1 MKHGKHDFKGKRIK
15 PSRMTGGL
23 SAVQLVDGFFNAYN
37 GARIAEVCRLLA
49 EKALKKNV
57 TLGVSLSGA
66 LTPAGL
72 GASAIVPLIE
82 AGFIDYIVSTGAN
95 LYHDIHYGLG
105 LALHKSSPFVDD
117 TELRKKQLIRIYDII
132 FDFNVLLKSDK
143 YVFDVVGKS
152 EFQKRLSTSELHH
165 LIGKYMDETEKKH
178 GTQGS
183 TVLGAAYRA
192 GVPVYCPSPG
202 DSTIGMNIAAQAVAG
217 KGLLT
222 IDVVQD
228 VNETAAI
235 VLDATRNGE
244 SGVLIFG
251 GGSPKNF
258 MLQTEPQLSEILN
271 IPVRGHDYFMQIT
284 DARPDTGGLS
294 GATPSE
300 AVSWGK
306 INPAML
312 PNTVVAYVDTTVA
325 MPIITAYVLTKVK
338 PRKQKRLYDRRH
350 EMVEQLKKEYRKNNK

>member
-1 MKHGKHDFKGKRIK
+1 MHNHHGYKGARIGAE
-15 PSRMTGGL
+15 RINAGL
-23 SAVQLVDGFFNAYN
+23 SAADLVEKFFNAYN
-37 GARIAEVCRLLA
+37 GARVAEICRLL
-49 EKALKKNV
+49 ELKILNEQNV
-57 TLGVSLSGA
+57 TLGVSLTGA

-82 AGFIDYIVSTGAN
+82 NGFIDYIVSTGAN
-95 LYHDIHYGLG
+95 LYHDVHYGLG
-105 LALHKSSPFVDD
+105 LAMHKSSPFVDD

-132 FDFNVLLKSDK
+132 FDFDVLLKSDK
-143 YVFDVVGKS
+143 YVLEVMSGK
-152 EFQKRLSTSELHH
+152 EFQKKLSTSELHH
-165 LIGKYMDETEKKH
+165 LIGKHVSEAEEKH
-178 GTQGS
+178 GTHGS

-202 DSTIGMNIAAQAVAG
+202 DSTLGMNIAAIA
-217 KGLLT
+217 LT
-222 IDVVQD
+222 GRGEVVIDVTAD

-235 VLDATRNGE
+235 VLDSMLNGK

-258 MLQTEPQLSEILN
+258 LLQTEPQLSEVLN
-271 IPVRGHDYFMQIT
+271 IPVRGHDFFMQIT

-306 INPAML
+306 VNPDML
-312 PNTVVAYVDTTVA
+312 PNAVVAYVDSTIA
-325 MPIITAYVLTKVK
+325 IPLITAYVMARCK
-338 PRKQKRLYDRRH
+338 PRKLKRLYDRRT
-350 EMVEQLKKEYRKNNK
+350 ELLEQLKTKHKENNK

>member
-1 MKHGKHDFKGKRIK
+1 MHHHDFKGARIL
-15 PSRMTGGL
+15 PSKIAGGL
-23 SAVQLVDGFFNAYN
+23 SSADLIDRFFTAYN
-37 GARIAEVCRLLA
+37 GARISEMCRLL
-49 EKALKKNV
+49 EQKVLKPDV
-57 TLGVSLSGA
+57 TLGVSLTGA

-72 GASAIVPLIE
+72 GASSIVPLIE
-82 AGFIDYIVSTGAN
+82 NGFIDYIVSTGAN

-105 LALHKSSPFVDD
+105 LAMHKSSPFVDD
-117 TELRKKQLIRIYDII
+117 TELKKKQLIRIYDII
-132 FDFNVLLKSDK
+132 FDFDVLLKSDK
-143 YVFDVVGKS
+143 YVFDVVGGKDL
-152 EFQKRLSTSELHH
+152 QKKLSTSELHY
-165 LIGKYMDETEKKH
+165 LMGKAVSETEEKL
-178 GTQGS
+178 GTVGT

-217 KGLLT
+217 KDALI
-222 IDVVQD
+222 IDVVAD

-235 VLDATRNGE
+235 VLDASLNGK

-258 MLQTEPQLSEILN
+258 LLQTEPQLSEVLG
-271 IPVRGHDYFMQIT
+271 IPVRGHDFFMQVT

-312 PNTVVAYVDTTVA
+312 SNTVVAYVDTTIA
-325 MPIITAYVLTKVK
+325 MPLITSYVLDRCK
-338 PRKQKRLYDRRH
+338 PRELKRIFDKRGQL
-350 EMVEQLKKEYRKNNK
+350 VEQLKQKYRENNK